1 MRLLLRSALAG
12 AAVAF
17 ALLLLLHWPTRDS
30 DSEIK
35 LLSAF
40 ALAPFPLGMA
50 AAWLAR
56 LPPWP
61 LVGMLAPFAMVA
73 VAFLQPNYASWM
85 PGGTLSAYLL
95 IAVPATTGFMVTA
108 LICAWL
114 MREPATAG

>member
-1 MRLLLRSALAG
+1 MRLILRSALAG

-17 ALLLLLHWPTRDS
+17 ALLLLSHWPTRDS

-40 ALAPFPLGMA
+40 ALAPFPLSMM

-56 LPPWP
+56 LSPWP
-61 LVGMLAPFAMVA
+61 LVGLLAPFAMLA
-73 VAFLQPNYASWM
+73 IALIQPNYDSWL
-85 PGGTLSAYLL
+85 PDGNLSLYLL
-95 IAVPATTGFMVTA
+95 IAVPATTGFTATA

-114 MREPATAG
+114 MRESRATG